1 MLPAKEYFTQS
12 LPDPQTEY
20 SRPTPGHPIARPAD
34 GDDFCHSCG
43 AQIPAVVT
51 EFAVSHSE
59 IIFLC
64 DFCTLDTA
72 APLPFVLTE
81 GVSDAD

>member
-1 MLPAKEYFTQS
+1 MHQKYFTQP
-12 LPDPQTEY
+12 LPERQTEY
-20 SRPTPGHPIARPAD
+20 TRPTPGHPIARPATP
-34 GDDFCHSCG
+34 DDFCYLCG
-43 AQIPAVVT
+43 AQIGGDVI